1 WARFKRHHNAIRL
14 MVGWSS
20 GVRQGLDQDYSV
32 AGLSDVGR
40 GDKVDVIDS
49 WDRGAADREV
59 YVSSTE
65 HDWIHVQDERTRLP
79 PRHISCAMNSDMWV
93 FVLLAIHL
101 RYHAPKQEN

>member
-1 WARFKRHHNAIRL
+1 FAYCITWARFKCHHNAIRL

-32 AGLSDVGR
+32 AGLPDVGR

-79 PRHISCAMNSDMWV
+79 PGSRSCGMNSDEV
-93 FVLLAIHL
+93 VIFRLAI
-101 RYHAPKQEN
+101 PPE